1 MNNIP
6 QFLAH
11 LPIWNDKPMDGVR
24 GVPTRYGK
32 QNEKIRRVCVSI
44 NTTLMIIKRPIW

>member
-24 GVPTRYGK
+24 GIPTRYGK
-32 QNEKIRRVCVSI
+32 Q
-44 NTTLMIIKRPIW
+44 KRKKVDACS